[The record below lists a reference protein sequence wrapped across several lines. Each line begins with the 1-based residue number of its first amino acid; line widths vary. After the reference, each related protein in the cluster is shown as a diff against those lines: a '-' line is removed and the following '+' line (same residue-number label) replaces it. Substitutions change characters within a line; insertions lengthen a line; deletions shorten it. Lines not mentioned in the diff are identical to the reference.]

1 MASTVL
7 LTGAT
12 GYIGSHTWLA
22 LWSAGYDI
30 VGVDDFSN
38 SSSVVLQRLE
48 TLGGRVPA
56 FVRADVCDGAALNQ
70 LFAGQRFDAVIHFA
84 AYKAV
89 AESVQRPLEYYRNN
103 IGGLVTLCDAMQRHG
118 CRRLVY
124 SSSATVYGEPERLPL
139 TEDCA
144 LSATNP
150 YGQTKLMGEQILTD
164 LGRADPQWQ
173 TACLRYF
180 NPVGAHESGLIGED
194 PRGTPNN
201 LMPYVAQVATG
212 RLPQLKVFGSD
223 YPTPDGTGVRD
234 YIHVCDLAEGHV
246 AAVRRL
252 LAAEG
257 SFTINLGTGRGYS
270 VLDVV
275 RAFER
280 ASGKTVPLV
289 LTQRRPGDVPACY
302 AEPQR
307 ARELLGWEARH
318 DLDRMCADSWRWQQ
332 ANPQGF
338 EAQS

>member
-1 MASTVL
+1 M
-7 LTGAT
+7 
-12 GYIGSHTWLA
+12 
-22 LWSAGYDI
+22 
-30 VGVDDFSN
+30 
-38 SSSVVLQRLE
+38 
-48 TLGGRVPA
+48 
-56 FVRADVCDGAALNQ
+56 
-70 LFAGQRFDAVIHFA
+70 
-84 AYKAV
+84 
-89 AESVQRPLEYYRNN
+89 
-103 IGGLVTLCDAMQRHG
+103 
-118 CRRLVY
+118 
-124 SSSATVYGEPERLPL
+124 
-139 TEDCA
+139 
-144 LSATNP
+144 
-150 YGQTKLMGEQILTD
+150 
-164 LGRADPQWQ
+164 
-173 TACLRYF
+173 
-180 NPVGAHESGLIGED
+180 
-194 PRGTPNN
+194 
-201 LMPYVAQVATG
+201 ATG

-257 SFTINLGTGRGYS
+257 SLTVNLGTGRGYS